1 MITRTS
7 SNLVIEGF
15 VVSPQAKGDRKLF
28 PRRIEIDGSTGLIR
42 SVGEARGSAD
52 LVLGEE
58 YTIFPG
64 FIDLH
69 VHAREDPSS
78 SQSYK
83 ESFQTAGQAALH
95 GGVTAFLDMP
105 NNPCP
110 PVDDASYLAKRE
122 LAKACPVDVL
132 LYAGI
137 GPRTRPLSFPAPY
150 KVYMGP
156 SVGDLFMESEE
167 DLMKALARYR
177 GQKVAFHAEAP
188 ELLNQARNA
197 PTHAERRP
205 ALAEIRAIET
215 AIRLSESFQIEPHI
229 CHLST
234 EGGMEVIRGARQ
246 RGAHVTCEVT
256 PHHLFFDQDN
266 VSNFSQPAFLQ
277 SNPPIRSRL
286 DRIALL
292 EAFRAGEIDYLA
304 TDHAPHSLEEK
315 EIGTSGIP
323 HLDTYGPFVCWLQ
336 EEGISL
342 GAILAACAEGPGK
355 FLSRYLPSP
364 YGKVEKGFVGSLTV
378 LRRESQ
384 TIRRSSLKT
393 RSGWSCFEGFA
404 FPGRVTHTVVRGRI
418 YPQIDE

>member
-7 SNLVIEGF
+7 NNLVIEGF
-15 VVSPQAKGDRKLF
+15 VASPQTKGGL
-28 PRRIEIDGSTGLIR
+28 PRRIEIDGSSGLIR

-52 LVLGEE
+52 LALGDD

-83 ESFQTAGQAALH
+83 ENFQSAGQAAIH
-95 GGVTAFLDMP
+95 GGVTVFVDMP
-105 NNPCP
+105 NNPWP
-110 PVDDASYLAKRE
+110 PVDDSSYLAKRE
-122 LAKACPVDVL
+122 LAKTCPVDVL

-137 GPRTRPLSFPAPY
+137 GPRTRPLSFPVPY
-150 KVYMGP
+150 KVYMGH

-167 DLMKALARYR
+167 DLRKALARYR

-188 ELLNQARNA
+188 EVLSQSKNA
-197 PTHAERRP
+197 STHAERRP
-205 ALAEIRAIET
+205 AQAEIQAIET
-215 AIRLSESFQIEPHI
+215 ALRLSESFQIEPHI

-234 EGGMEVIRGARQ
+234 EGGMDIIRAARQ
-246 RGAHVTCEVT
+246 RGARVTCEVT

-266 VSNFSQPAFLQ
+266 VANFTQPSFLQ
-277 SNPPIRSRL
+277 CNPPIRSRL

-292 EAFRAGEIDYLA
+292 EALRSGEIDYLA

-315 EIGTSGIP
+315 EAGTSGIP
-323 HLDTYGPFVCWLQ
+323 HLDTYGAFVFWLL

-342 GAILAACAEGPGK
+342 GTILQACAEGPGK
-355 FLSRYLPSP
+355 FLSRYLPHP
-364 YGKVEKGFVGSLTV
+364 YGKVEKGFVGSLSV

-393 RSGWSCFEGFA
+393 RSGWSCFEGST
-404 FPGRVTHTVVRGRI
+404 FPGRVTHTIVRGRI